1 MSNDHRTPDEIE
13 RDVERQRSELTDAI
27 EELRSRFSPD
37 AVFREV
43 TRSLGEHGGDM
54 GRAVGHSVKQ
64 NPVALAL
71 TGVGLAWLIFG
82 RSHDDDDD
90 DGRSVRMSRGNG
102 GSGEWGPARRQTPQP
117 PLGARSY
124 GAHAAPRHQGGYP
137 AWVETGDRFRDPD
150 EDDGHQ
156 GRSLGEKAS
165 DAASSA
171 RESVSHASHSA
182 ASAAR
187 RAGETASQA
196 AGSARHGIEEAR
208 HAAARRAARARD
220 QLSHGTEQLGESA
233 RERVIA
239 ARERAMAARYQAGR
253 TMRRS
258 WRQGRDTAVDF
269 FEDQPLV
276 AGALALAAGAAIASA
291 IPRSRVEDDLIGEE
305 SDHLIDEAERIFD
318 EERHKAA
325 KVGQA
330 ALKEAGAAAGEIGSK
345 ADSAATAAVKTA
357 SDEARDAASRVR
369 SAAGEEAARQNL
381 GKPDA

>member
-1 MSNDHRTPDEIE
+1 MPNDHRTPDEIE

-54 GRAVGHSVKQ
+54 GRAVGQSVKQ

-82 RSHDDDDD
+82 RSHDEEA
-90 DGRSVRMSRGNG
+90 GRSGSRLSGNG
-102 GSGEWGPARRQTPQP
+102 GTMASDSAQNQP
-117 PLGARSY
+117 TGNTFGARSY
-124 GAHAAPRHQGGYP
+124 GAHAAPRHHGGYP
-137 AWVETGDRFRDPD
+137 SWVETGDRFRDPD
-150 EDDGHQ
+150 DDGDHG
-156 GRSLGEKAS
+156 GRSLGDRAS

-171 RESVSHASHSA
+171 SEGVSRASHSA
-182 ASAAR
+182 ASAVR
-187 RAGETASQA
+187 QAGESVSQA
-196 AGSARHGIEEAR
+196 AGKASQGMEDAR
-208 HAAARRAARARD
+208 HAAARRAARVRD
-220 QLSHGTEQLGESA
+220 QLSHGTERLGETA

-253 TMRRS
+253 AARRG
-258 WRQGRDTAVDF
+258 WRKGRDTATDF
-269 FEDQPLV
+269 FEEQPLV

-305 SDHLIDEAERIFD
+305 SDHLIGEAERIFD
-318 EERHKAA
+318 EELHKAG
-325 KVGQA
+325 KVGEA
-330 ALKEAGAAAGEIGSK
+330 AYREAGAVAGEMGRK
-345 ADSAATAAVKTA
+345 ADSAAQSALKTA
-357 SDEARDAASRVR
+357 SDEAREAAGRVR
-369 SAAGEEAARQNL
+369 SVAEEEAGRQKL